1 MPNRSALRETGTAP
15 ELLALVVA
23 VPGRSQ
29 YHGAAAFGAGVFID
43 LSLLFFND
51 RLNVLHMI
59 NVRSDRWLQ
68 PTGCNLVA
76 DSQNLTVTEDWLCF
90 AFDEPEIT
98 AQIDHIVRHGRLELA
113 VADENDQ
120 RKQLVRIK
128 RQRRLQRLG
137 MFVIL
142 VQRILE
148 LARVPVNLLGPSLL
162 LGITEDPAFHIFGF
176 YDEYAI
182 ARDNDM
188 INLRRAILGRQGNV
202 FKQRID
208 FFIEKKLGHQINHEL
223 AQNAFHEGR
232 FQEGDQK
239 EQKNQPPIGAE

>member
-43 LSLLFFND
+43 LALLFFND

-90 AFDEPEIT
+90 AFDEPNVAT
-98 AQIDHIVRHGRLELA
+98 QIDYIVRHGRLELA
-113 VADENDQ
+113 AANEDDQ
-120 RKQLVRIK
+120 GKRLVRVK
-128 RQRRLQRLG
+128 RHRRLQRLS
-137 MFVIL
+137 ML
-142 VQRILE
+142 VVL
-148 LARVPVNLLGPSLL
+148 V
-162 LGITEDPAFHIFGF
+162 
-176 YDEYAI
+176 
-182 ARDNDM
+182 
-188 INLRRAILGRQGNV
+188 
-202 FKQRID
+202 
-208 FFIEKKLGHQINHEL
+208 
-223 AQNAFHEGR
+223 
-232 FQEGDQK
+232 
-239 EQKNQPPIGAE
+239 